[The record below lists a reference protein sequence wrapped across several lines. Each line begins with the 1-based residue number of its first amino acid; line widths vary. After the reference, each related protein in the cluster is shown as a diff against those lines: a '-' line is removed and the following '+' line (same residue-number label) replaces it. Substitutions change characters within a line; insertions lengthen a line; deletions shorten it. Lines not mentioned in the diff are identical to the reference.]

1 MMNDKLVTISSIKQ
15 ISETSVELDYKLSYI
30 NGLNQLHQS

>member
-15 ISETSVELDYKLSYI
+15 ISEASVELDYKLSYI
-30 NGLNQLHQS
+30 NGLNQLYQS